1 MTKRFMNPNGKI
13 LAAINLDDS
22 SIPALKAARDIAKR
36 TGLGLSVLHVN
47 EYWVGRTW
55 PTEMMLGGPMGSLAS
70 TVEDESL
77 KAAEDRLQAIVSEHA
92 QGVPVEQAVILGYP
106 LDAIRAHAT
115 TIGAE
120 LIVVGGI
127 STDYKFVPQG
137 LSTVLGLFADAPC
150 PVLALPKDNPGHWDK
165 GRLKALLS
173 DDLTANTEE
182 AVMVGY
188 EWAAA
193 LGNVELNHVHVNQ
206 MTKRDLK
213 VALDSAAAAAHTP
226 QGVLNVDT
234 VWNGAIQ
241 SIENALHDRAPGR
254 QHLIEARGGAVT
266 TTLLDGDPA
275 EAVLQRANQEDAD
288 VLIFGRHRTW
298 HTKPFAM
305 GRMPFHSMLKS
316 GRPVLIANH

>member
-13 LAAINLDDS
+13 LAAVNLDEA
-22 SIPALKAARDIAKR
+22 SIPALKAAGDIAKR
-36 TGLGLSVLHVN
+36 TGLGLCVLHVN
-47 EYWVGRTW
+47 EYWIGRTW
-55 PTEMMLGGPMGSLAS
+55 PTEIMLGGPMGGIAS

-77 KAAEDRLQAIVSEHA
+77 KASQDRLRHLISEHLHDVSV
-92 QGVPVEQAVILGYP
+92 QQDVILGYP
-106 LDAIRAHAT
+106 LDCIRSHAKS
-115 TIGAE
+115 IGAE

-150 PVLALPKDNPGHWDK
+150 PVLALPKENPGHWEK

-173 DDLTANTEE
+173 DDLTPNTEE

-193 LGNVELNHVHVNQ
+193 LGNVDLLHLHVNQ

-213 VALDSAAAAAHTP
+213 VALESAAAAAHTP

-234 VWNGAIQ
+234 VWRGAVN
-241 SIENALHDRAPGR
+241 SIETALQNRAPGR
-254 QHLIEARGGAVT
+254 QHLIEARGGALKTSV
-266 TTLLDGDPA
+266 LDGDPA
-275 EAVLQRANQEDAD
+275 EAVLKRADQEDAD

-298 HTKPFAM
+298 HIKPFTM

>member
-13 LAAINLDDS
+13 LAAINLDDA
-22 SIPALKAARDIAKR
+22 SIPALKAAGDIAKR
-36 TGLGLSVLHVN
+36 TGLGLVVLHVN

-55 PTEMMLGGPMGSLAS
+55 PTEMMLGGPMGGIAS
-70 TVEDESL
+70 AVEDESL
-77 KAAEDRLQAIVSEHA
+77 KASQERLRSLVSEHISDI
-92 QGVPVEQAVILGYP
+92 AVQQEVLLGYP
-106 LDAIRAHAT
+106 LDCIRSHAQ

-137 LSTVLGLFADAPC
+137 LSTVLGLFDDASC
-150 PVLALPKDNPGHWDK
+150 PVLALPKENPGHWDK

-173 DDLTANTEE
+173 DDLTPHTET

-193 LGNVELNHVHVNQ
+193 LGNVDLVHLHVNQ

-234 VWNGAIQ
+234 VWNGAVK
-241 SIENALHDRAPGR
+241 SIETALQNRAPGR
-254 QHLIEARGGAVT
+254 QHLLEARGGALKT
-266 TTLLDGDPA
+266 SLLDGDPA
-275 EAVLQRANQEDAD
+275 EAVLKRADQEDAD

-298 HTKPFAM
+298 HTKPFTL